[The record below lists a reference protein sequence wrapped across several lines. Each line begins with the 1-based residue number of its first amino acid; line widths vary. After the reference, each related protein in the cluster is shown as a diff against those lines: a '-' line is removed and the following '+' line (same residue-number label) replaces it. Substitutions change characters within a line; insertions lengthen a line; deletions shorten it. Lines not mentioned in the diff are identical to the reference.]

1 ALQRGQREDTPVAR
15 VERAATFAGGTRMNE
30 FDREPW
36 VDDARR
42 LLDASA
48 QSLDAATLS
57 RLNRARQAALAQ
69 RRPRV
74 RGWLPA
80 LGLAGSAAAVLLAV
94 ALWAPQHRGE
104 APGLHAPVA
113 AMDSENAADDSL
125 EFYQNLEFY
134 AWLEAQD
141 PDFDG

>member
-1 ALQRGQREDTPVAR
+1 
-15 VERAATFAGGTRMNE
+15 MNE
-30 FDREPW
+30 FDRQPW

-57 RLNRARQAALAQ
+57 RLNRARQAALAR

-74 RGWLPA
+74 GAWLPA

-94 ALWAPQHRGE
+94 ALWTPQRRTE
-104 APGLHAPVA
+104 APAQHAPVA
-113 AMDSENAADDSL
+113 AMDSETAADDSI